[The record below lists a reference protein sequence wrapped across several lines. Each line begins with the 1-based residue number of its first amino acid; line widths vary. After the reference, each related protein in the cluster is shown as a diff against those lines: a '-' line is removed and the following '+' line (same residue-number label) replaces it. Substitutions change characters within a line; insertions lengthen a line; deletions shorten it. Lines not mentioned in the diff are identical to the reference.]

1 MGKDLIGN
9 QIADTS
15 VSIPRTEYE
24 ALLRESETLR
34 IITELLKKEALLPE
48 ATIRTILGIGDAE
61 GVGVATTFFN
71 TEPPEEGE

>member
-1 MGKDLIGN
+1 MAKDILGN
-9 QIADTS
+9 PVADTS
-15 VSIPRTEYE
+15 VSIQRSEYE

-34 IITELLKKEALLPE
+34 IITELLKKEAFLPE